1 MPASSNITWSSVRSR
16 RIANHPDLPLPVLL
30 CAIRTA
36 RRLRLR
42 LDEREGVLKVTH
54 PRHVRPGA
62 ALEWA
67 ATQKNWVADQLR
79 QSLPPEPLE
88 PGSVIPLE
96 GCDVTLAW
104 SEKATRRPVLDGGRL
119 TCGGPLSGFARNIER
134 FLRAVALERLSNE
147 TAEVAARAGVRAS
160 SVRIGDA
167 RTRWGSCSSDGHVRY
182 SWRLILAPPEAR
194 RYVVAHEVA
203 HLRHLNHGAAFKAQE
218 RELFGGDVSAAEAL
232 LRKAGPRL
240 RRIGLAR

>member
-1 MPASSNITWSSVRSR
+1 MPVSSNIIWSSVRSK
-16 RIANHPDLPLPVLL
+16 RIASHPDLPLPVLL

-54 PRHVRPGA
+54 PRHVRPAA

-67 ATQKNWVADQLR
+67 ATQKSWVADQLR

-96 GCDVTLAW
+96 GRNVTLAW
-104 SEKATRRPVLDGGRL
+104 SEHEPRKPMLVAGTL

-134 FLRAVALERLSNE
+134 FLRDTALERLSNE
-147 TAEVAARAGVRAS
+147 TAEAAAKAGVQAS
-160 SVRIGDA
+160 SVRVGDA
-167 RTRWGSCSSDGHVRY
+167 RTRWGSCSSKGDVRY

-203 HLRHLNHGAAFKAQE
+203 HLKHLNHGAAFKALE
-218 RELFGGDVSAAEAL
+218 RELFAGDLSAAEIL
-232 LRKAGPRL
+232 LRKCGPRL
-240 RRIGLAR
+240 RRIGLPR